1 MTRTLQERPGLPG
14 SARND
19 PPPEPVGFLSAYPGY
34 RSTALLDNRERV
46 TPAKRVGPGPGDP
59 GWTPGRRTAESYR
72 NEQLQPATQVRVR
85 GSQIEVDRVQS

>member
-34 RSTALLDNRERV
+34 QSTAVLDRLRATESRCRQFLEGG
-46 TPAKRVGPGPGDP
+46 ADGGAIWPGHG
-59 GWTPGRRTAESYR
+59 GHQG
-72 NEQLQPATQVRVR
+72 
-85 GSQIEVDRVQS
+85 

>member
-19 PPPEPVGFLSAYPGY
+19 PPPEPVGALSAHPGY
-34 RSTALLDNRERV
+34 RSTALPDNREHV
-46 TPAKRVGPGPGDP
+46 IGACA
-59 GWTPGRRTAESYR
+59 AESYR
-72 NEQLQPATQVRVR
+72 TEQLPPATRVRVR